1 MLPCGGRGTAEPGTV
16 YNKLVKPN
24 TFFKV
29 GDENF
34 SWSVISIAP
43 LLGKALS
50 VFRNV
55 QASED
60 VLKLA
65 ADGKTIRPISS

>member
-16 YNKLVKPN
+16 YNKLVEPN
-24 TFFKV
+24 TLFKL
-29 GDENF
+29 GDQDF
-34 SWSVISIAP
+34 SWSVIAIAP

-55 QASED
+55 QGSTD
-60 VLKLA
+60 VLKLV
-65 ADGKTIRPISS
+65 ADGMTIRPISS